1 MPYASAI
8 WRASA
13 AGTCPASSSSGRLL
27 MIVRTP
33 CSASAS
39 ISCWSSAPAAAMP
52 GARAARLDED
62 EGMGRLRK
70 RLRNRFAAH
79 RRPVILKMPVAAI
92 RHSRRSGK
100 PEPQTEAAALDPRFR
115 GGDDNLLRLDTE
127 RQGSGGE
134 SSRTL
139 PHIAVV

>member
-1 MPYASAI
+1 MPCTSAI

-62 EGMGRLRK
+62 EGMGRLRN

-79 RRPVILKMPVAAI
+79 RRPVILKMP
-92 RHSRRSGK
+92 
-100 PEPQTEAAALDPRFR
+100 T
-115 GGDDNLLRLDTE
+115 
-127 RQGSGGE
+127 GSGGE
-134 SSRTL
+134 LSRPL
-139 PHIAVV
+139 HQIAGADPEALEPAQCDDDILQVAVG